1 MIAVLMMMGLL
12 AQTPYVRAGGAE
24 PYAPPPV
31 RPFEPGESFGQE
43 AATQAGPAPV
53 RVQPLT
59 QPETL
64 DRFGNGYSPGPQP
77 VDSAYQQ
84 AVAAAEARAD
94 AMAGPLDG
102 GWLVMEGARA
112 RGRLV
117 LSDPGGDRPVEGA
130 FSATEG
136 TGRAVAVTGRRDGDH
151 AELSVGG
158 RPVRLDRAGD
168 GWRGVWSG
176 APVILQRGF

>member
-1 MIAVLMMMGLL
+1 MIAVLMMMGLV

-117 LSDPGGDRPVEGA
+117 AIARERPHR
-130 FSATEG
+130 
-136 TGRAVAVTGRRDGDH
+136 GRAAAHLVPHDGH
-151 AELSVGG
+151 AAPAGG
-158 RPVRLDRAGD
+158 RGVR
-168 GWRGVWSG
+168 RGHR
-176 APVILQRGF
+176 PHR

>member
-102 GWLVMEGARA
+102 GWLVM
-112 RGRLV
+112 
-117 LSDPGGDRPVEGA
+117 DGDRAQGRMVLADTNTGIIEGA
-130 FSATEG
+130 FSPVAGAGAATPL
-136 TGRAVAVTGRRDGDH
+136 TGRRDGDR
-151 AELSVGG
+151 AELSLEG
-158 RPVRLDRAGD
+158 RSVRLRRTEE
-168 GWRGVWSG
+168 GWTGTWGEARVTLRRG
-176 APVILQRGF
+176 L